1 MNAPINELETMRVEK
16 DALDQSLALNR
27 IVMTML
33 ESKKR
38 EDFWL
43 RIILIIS
50 ILANIAIAGIFT
62 LYESQWQYTDTVN
75 TTVTQDTGEGSGNNV
90 YQAGE
95 NAVYTQG
102 NSQEVTPNGET
113 NSNNHENGNQDTEI
127 EWSNSDTLESVG

>member
-62 LYESQWQYTDTVN
+62 LYESQWQYTDTVS
-75 TTVTQDTGEGSGNNV
+75 TTVTKDTGEGSGNNV